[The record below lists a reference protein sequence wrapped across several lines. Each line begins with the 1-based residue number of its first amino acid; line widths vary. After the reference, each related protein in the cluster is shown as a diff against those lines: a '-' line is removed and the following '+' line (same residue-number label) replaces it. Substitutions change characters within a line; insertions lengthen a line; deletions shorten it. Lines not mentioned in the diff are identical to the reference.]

1 MDWLLHPTPLEGRL
15 VRLEPLRAEQAG
27 SLFAIAQDEEIWRYL
42 PVEMP
47 RSLEEMQSWVAATL
61 HGATDGGSIPF
72 VVIHRPTGA
81 VAGSSRYLAVDI
93 ANRVISIGWTW
104 YGRAYWRSGVNT
116 ESKYLLLRQAFEV
129 LGFNRVQIRT
139 DLRNTRSQDAIAR
152 LGAVREG
159 VLREDMIVKG
169 GYKRS
174 SVYFSILAS
183 EWPAVKA
190 RLDALMER
198 AGASG

>member
-47 RSLEEMQSWVAATL
+47 RSLEEMQSWVSATL

-116 ESKYLLLRQAFEV
+116 ECKYLLLRQAFEV

-139 DLRNTRSQDAIAR
+139 DLRNTRSQGAIAR

-169 GYKRS
+169 EYKRS

-198 AGASG
+198 AEASG